1 MWERKG
7 ERETALSD
15 ERTKATTCGHRNTE
29 TPNFSA
35 ARIFARHTDTARHR
49 NSNPQPP
56 TSNAFA
62 ARLCRYFGSP
72 ASMAFVI
79 DGRLQAAMEG
89 DSAVEKLKR
98 LVVEEGVS
106 LTAVNNLTQA
116 YQPMHLA
123 VRTLACWLGL
133 LAWLYSPTFRRVSR
147 CRRLACW
154 KGHADVCR
162 ILLNANA
169 NPLQQDNCS
178 RSCLHLAAGSGLL
191 DIVKALVACGAYINA
206 RTHTLDTPLLLA
218 AWKGRYDVVSYLL
231 ELQADPTVSDNQQRN
246 ALHLAVR
253 MLAISHPASASK
265 PSSNRLE
272 SRSRTLAFEY
282 RHGAGMQT

>member
-106 LTAVNNLTQA
+106 LTAVNNLRQA

-147 CRRLACW
+147 CRRHAIGICKSSSSRAGRATPTSAAFCSTPTPIRCSKTTAVARAYTLLPDQACSTSSRLSW
-154 KGHADVCR
+154 PAAPTSTPGR
-162 ILLNANA
+162 IRWTLR
-169 NPLQQDNCS
+169 C
-178 RSCLHLAAGSGLL
+178 CL
-191 DIVKALVACGAYINA
+191 
-206 RTHTLDTPLLLA
+206 RR
-218 AWKGRYDVVSYLL
+218 GRGVTTS
-231 ELQADPTVSDNQQRN
+231 
-246 ALHLAVR
+246 
-253 MLAISHPASASK
+253 
-265 PSSNRLE
+265 
-272 SRSRTLAFEY
+272 
-282 RHGAGMQT
+282 